1 MQDDSPLGRPT
12 TNPDVYAP
20 EVLFGIPRKK
30 DRVELGL
37 GDELPFTGVDLW
49 NAYELS
55 WLNETGKPVV
65 AIAELVFPATSPK
78 IVESKSLK
86 LYFNSLNGM
95 RYASPDAVKTLIARD
110 LRDVVGTDVELR
122 LALGSE
128 FRSITID
135 LPKGECIDSQ
145 DLEIK
150 AYDVDAEFLA
160 GSSEADVMV
169 EETLYSNL
177 LKTNCPVTGQPD
189 WATISLHYQGARIS
203 RSSLLRYIVSY
214 RNHDG
219 FHEQCVEQIFM
230 DIHRHCH
237 PEALSV
243 YARYTRRGGLDINPF
258 RSNFESPPDNLRLWR
273 Q

>member
-1 MQDDSPLGRPT
+1 
-12 TNPDVYAP
+12 
-20 EVLFGIPRKK
+20 
-30 DRVELGL
+30 
-37 GDELPFTGVDLW
+37 
-49 NAYELS
+49 
-55 WLNETGKPVV
+55 
-65 AIAELVFPATSPK
+65 
-78 IVESKSLK
+78 
-86 LYFNSLNGM
+86 M
-95 RYASPDAVKTLIARD
+95 RYASPDALKTLIAGD
-110 LRDVVGTDVELR
+110 LRDVVGSDVEIR
-122 LALGSE
+122 LVLGSE

-135 LPKGECIDSQ
+135 LPKGECIDSL

-150 AYDVDAEFLA
+150 SYDVDGELLA

-169 EETLYSNL
+169 EENLYSNL

-189 WATISLHYQGARIS
+189 WATISLHYRGARIS
-203 RSSLLRYIVSY
+203 RSALLRYIVSY

-230 DIHRHCH
+230 DIQRHCH
-237 PEALSV
+237 PQALSV